1 MKYSI
6 DLTYETPREW
16 AENAIKDMDSLLQ
29 DHADNERKVSAMA
42 LGLIAKCPDRIKW
55 TPELIETAIEELEHF
70 EGVYRFMEKRGVQ
83 LPQKMAED
91 KYMKQLIG
99 SIRSGQEERLIDR
112 VLIASIVEMRGMER
126 FKLISEVL
134 EDPDL
139 KQFYKEIWTSEAK
152 HGTMFVKLALMYWE
166 EDVIYK
172 RLSELNEIEGKICEG
187 LEWRSAIH

>member
-55 TPELIETAIEELEHF
+55 IPELIETAIEELEHF

-112 VLIASIVEMRGMER
+112 
-126 FKLISEVL
+126 
-134 EDPDL
+134 D
-139 KQFYKEIWTSEAK
+139 
-152 HGTMFVKLALMYWE
+152 MYSTG
-166 EDVIYK
+166 Y
-172 RLSELNEIEGKICEG
+172 NG
-187 LEWRSAIH
+187 

>member
-6 DLTYETPREW
+6 DLTYQTPRAW
-16 AENAIKDMDSLLQ
+16 AENAIKDMNSLLQ

-42 LGLIAKCPDRIKW
+42 LGIIAKCPDRTKW
-55 TPELIETAIEELEHF
+55 IPQLIETAIEELEHF

-99 SIRSGQEERLIDR
+99 SIRSGVEERLIDR
-112 VLIASIVEMRGMER
+112 MLIASIVEMRGMER

-134 EDPDL
+134 EDLEL
-139 KQFYKEIWTSEAK
+139 KAFYKEIWTSEAK

-166 EDVIYK
+166 EEAIYK
-172 RLSELNEIEGKICEG
+172 RLAELNEIEGKICEN

>member
-6 DLTYETPREW
+6 DLTYETPRAW

-42 LGLIAKCPDRIKW
+42 LGIIAKCPDKTKW
-55 TPELIETAIEELEHF
+55 IPQLIETAIEELEHF

-99 SIRSGQEERLIDR
+99 SIRSGVEERLIDR
-112 VLIASIVEMRGMER
+112 MLIASIVEMRGMER

-134 EDPDL
+134 EDPEL
-139 KQFYKEIWTSEAK
+139 KAFYKEIWTSEAK

-166 EDVIYK
+166 EEAIYK
-172 RLSELNEIEGKICEG
+172 RLAELNEIEGKICEN